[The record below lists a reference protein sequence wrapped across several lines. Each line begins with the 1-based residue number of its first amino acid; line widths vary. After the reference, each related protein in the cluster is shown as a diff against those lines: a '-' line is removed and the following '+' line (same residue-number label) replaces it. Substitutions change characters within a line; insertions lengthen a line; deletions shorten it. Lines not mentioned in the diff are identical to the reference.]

1 MAERKTDGICGIC
14 KIAIYSSQLE
24 LISISNQYFYVC
36 PMCAQDARRNAIIA
50 S

>member
-14 KIAIYSSQLE
+14 KIGIYSSQLE

-36 PMCAQDARRNAIIA
+36 PMCAQDARRNAIIVA
-50 S
+50 